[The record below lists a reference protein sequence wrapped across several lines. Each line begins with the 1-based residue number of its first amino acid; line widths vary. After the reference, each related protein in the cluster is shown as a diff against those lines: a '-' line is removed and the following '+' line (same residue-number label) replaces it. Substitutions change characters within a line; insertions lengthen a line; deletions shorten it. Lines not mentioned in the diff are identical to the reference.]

1 MPSAMCDTFRR
12 AHVES
17 GYVTRLF
24 ASSPFHG
31 APAGSRLYNHV
42 VVKKAR
48 AGLSDNYIST
58 GSSSSESSSPSSFR
72 SALRSVRSVWLTLHA
87 VNRRFIHPIFFSRSS
102 ARALVLSLFRTH
114 VCMAIEAAFP
124 TTCSSLVTSPA
135 SSLLFLSGM
144 ESVSAGSVQAITGA
158 ILHSKCSKV
167 VGNQFFLSKATHLE
181 RADLSGPEL
190 GRHGGGRAV

>member
-1 MPSAMCDTFRR
+1 MPALWGPLRVHRDNWI
-12 AHVES
+12 
-17 GYVTRLF
+17 
-24 ASSPFHG
+24 SP
-31 APAGSRLYNHV
+31 
-42 VVKKAR
+42 
-48 AGLSDNYIST
+48 
-58 GSSSSESSSPSSFR
+58 GSSSSESSTPVSFR

-158 ILHSKCSKV
+158 ILSYSSSASAPNLDPFAFKEAALARLRNVAVSFDS
-167 VGNQFFLSKATHLE
+167 GASRSAFDSFL
-181 RADLSGPEL
+181 LSPSPCVCQ
-190 GRHGGGRAV
+190 ASA